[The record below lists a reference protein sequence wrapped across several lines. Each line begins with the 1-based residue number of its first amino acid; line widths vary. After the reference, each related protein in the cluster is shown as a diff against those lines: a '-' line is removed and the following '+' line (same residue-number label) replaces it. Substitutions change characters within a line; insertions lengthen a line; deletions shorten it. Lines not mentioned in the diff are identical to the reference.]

1 MVEAEAVE
9 ATLRGR
15 DERLVARCDV
25 DGILHVFERWDIYDI
40 ETLQANL
47 ESSYAELQEDLAPV
61 AARSFL
67 GLLKSTLGT
76 VPRPS
81 PHGIPSVPPSTPST
95 SAAFSSPPIHP
106 PSPATVPLVVTIKMN
121 GKVLAERTTLP
132 VPPAATWEAV
142 ARMRLETVL
151 DAAEVQGC
159 MSMPL
164 AISLFPTA
172 NHSPSDRVSAAISD
186 TVAGGFALGYPHV
199 LSTLSP
205 LVYGCARPAARG
217 VDASARMMADAAKQV
232 SPPAHTHT
240 AHYTRPPPTHWS
252 VSELGSYMGNA
263 LVVYMGC
270 CAL

>member
-1 MVEAEAVE
+1 MVTLREAVE

-15 DERLVARCDV
+15 DERLVAKRDV

-151 DAAEVQGC
+151 DA
-159 MSMPL
+159 
-164 AISLFPTA
+164 SLLRSRGRARHASRRASPPSSGR
-172 NHSPSDRVSAAISD
+172 HSSRRVSARLAPRSRARSARSEQLD
-186 TVAGGFALGYPHV
+186 GFGNWLWQHSSLLLRLAMP
-199 LSTLSP
+199 SRP
-205 LVYGCARPAARG
+205 CGCAIQACGR
-217 VDASARMMADAAKQV
+217 V
-232 SPPAHTHT
+232 
-240 AHYTRPPPTHWS
+240 
-252 VSELGSYMGNA
+252 
-263 LVVYMGC
+263 
-270 CAL
+270 

>member
-1 MVEAEAVE
+1 MVTLREAVE

-15 DERLVARCDV
+15 DERLVAKCDV

-132 VPPAATWEAV
+132 VSPATTWAWVRLRWQTRPLPSRPRSRGRARHASRRASPPSSGRSSSQW
-142 ARMRLETVL
+142 
-151 DAAEVQGC
+151 G
-159 MSMPL
+159 S
-164 AISLFPTA
+164 
-172 NHSPSDRVSAAISD
+172 
-186 TVAGGFALGYPHV
+186 
-199 LSTLSP
+199 
-205 LVYGCARPAARG
+205 ARPGPRSHARSRRSEQFPRLCDSG
-217 VDASARMMADAAKQV
+217 GAWHGQPQGARK
-232 SPPAHTHT
+232 
-240 AHYTRPPPTHWS
+240 
-252 VSELGSYMGNA
+252 
-263 LVVYMGC
+263 
-270 CAL
+270 